1 MSDEEKWVKA
11 YEKLK
16 KEGMLAPSVDYE
28 ELFAK
33 SEFQGKKLF
42 LFSMGTV
49 TFPYREGH
57 CMRPSC
63 VSG

>member
-16 KEGMLAPSVDYE
+16 KEGMLAPAVDYE

-33 SEFQGKKLF
+33 VSFKVRNCF
-42 LFSMGTV
+42 Y
-49 TFPYREGH
+49 FPWE
-57 CMRPSC
+57 P
-63 VSG
+63 

>member
-33 SEFQGKKLF
+33 K
-42 LFSMGTV
+42 
-49 TFPYREGH
+49 
-57 CMRPSC
+57 
-63 VSG
+63 

>member
-16 KEGMLAPSVDYE
+16 KEGMLAPAVDYE

-33 SEFQGKKLF
+33 SEF
-42 LFSMGTV
+42 
-49 TFPYREGH
+49 H
-57 CMRPSC
+57 CK
-63 VSG
+63 